1 MSRDLS
7 TIIKTLAQQSADN
20 SKFANITVGTV
31 TSVSPLK
38 IKISQDLV
46 LPESVLIVPQ
56 HLTDYEMNVTI
67 DSSYGWTTQDKSYS
81 SSSADA
87 FRNHNHDIVISNK
100 KIKIHG
106 KLKNGDKVA
115 LINAIGGQQYYILDR
130 IWGG

>member
-67 DSSYGWTTQDKSYS
+67 DTSYGWKTQQKQIIEGTATDFKQH
-81 SSSADA
+81 D
-87 FRNHNHDIVISNK
+87 HDIVVANK

-115 LINAIGGQQYYILDR
+115 LINAIGGQQYYVLDR
-130 IWGG
+130 I